1 MTTAAKTP
9 QQLAKE
15 EREKIKQHF
24 RERGYGTISDETAH
38 AQTDLLK
45 LIRIQKFM
53 DEE

>member
-1 MTTAAKTP
+1 MRQAS
-9 QQLAKE
+9 E
-15 EREKIKQHF
+15 EELEKIKQHF

-53 DEE
+53 DKD